1 MKKLCLIVLCVMV
14 IIAMGC
20 RQESELKIEEGFL
33 TGADGVQLFY
43 RMMGSS
49 ENTVVFLHG
58 SPSRSNAFAPD
69 FEPLCR
75 NNTLIFYDQRG
86 GDRSDLITDPALL
99 TWKHHVRDLEE
110 VRKHFGL
117 EKMKILGISWG
128 SMLAALYGAEHPE
141 RVERLLLL
149 PARARRNPEP
159 PDITDWTDRLSSE
172 KRERIDELMRIWA
185 DAEDP
190 VSVCREYWNISLPY
204 FFADP
209 DSFSLM
215 RSDFCDKS
223 PEALRNTFL
232 VAEAL
237 SQSLGGYDLR
247 PMLSIIPAPALIMK
261 GTHSTMQKEWVEE
274 WAITLPNARMQWIPE
289 AGMAVWIEKAD
300 LFFRAADQFL
310 KDEWPEESIILKTT

>member
-1 MKKLCLIVLCVMV
+1 MKRLWLIALCTMILVAI
-14 IIAMGC
+14 GC
-20 RQESELKIEEGFL
+20 QQESELQIKEGFL

-49 ENTVVFLHG
+49 ENIVVFLHG

-86 GDRSDLITDPALL
+86 GGRSDLITDPTLL
-99 TWKHHVRDLEE
+99 TWKHHVRDLEA
-110 VRKHFGL
+110 VREHFGL

-128 SMLAALYGAEHPE
+128 SMLAAFYGAEYPE

-149 PARARRNPEP
+149 PTLARQNPEP
-159 PDITDWTDRLSSE
+159 PDTTDWTDQLSSE
-172 KRERIDELMRIWA
+172 ERERIDELMRIWA

-190 VSVCREYWNISLPY
+190 VSVCREYWSISLPY

-209 DSFSLM
+209 DSFSRM
-215 RSDFCDKS
+215 RSDFCDEP

-237 SQSLGGYDLR
+237 FQSLSNYDLR
-247 PMLSIIPAPALIMK
+247 PMLSAISAPSLIMK
-261 GTHSTMQKEWVEE
+261 GTLSTMRKEWVEE

-310 KDEWPEESIILKTT
+310 KGEWPEEAIILK